1 MQRYVAEAFACNIWL
16 QGATPQ
22 VLLRRAPRVRSNPDM
37 KATPAAQ
44 LLVVDDDLRLRAL
57 LVSYLES
64 QGFAVEAV
72 ADGAAMFRVLESRP
86 VDLVVLDLML
96 PGDDGLTLCRKLRAR
111 GDDPPIIILTAR
123 GDDADRI
130 VGLEVGADD
139 YVAKPGNPRE
149 LVARIRAVL
158 RRRQRVAVGAPQPEH
173 KPIELGTFRLDPST
187 RTLTRNGEST
197 ALTTSEFALLFAL
210 ASRPHQ
216 VMTRAALASQALQRE
231 LGPFDR
237 SIDVQISRLRRI
249 VERDPDAPR
258 LLQTVRGTGYVFVPE
273 GERT

>member
-1 MQRYVAEAFACNIWL
+1 M
-16 QGATPQ
+16 
-22 VLLRRAPRVRSNPDM
+22 
-37 KATPAAQ
+37 PASASPQ

-64 QGFAVEAV
+64 QGFGVEAV
-72 ADGAAMFRVLESRP
+72 GDGSAMFKALEARP
-86 VDLVVLDLML
+86 IDLIVLDLML
-96 PGDDGLTLCRKLRAR
+96 PGEDGLTLCRKLRAR

-130 VGLEVGADD
+130 VGLEIGADD

-158 RRRQRVAVGAPQPEH
+158 RRHQRLAVGAPQPAHE
-173 KPIELGTFRLDPST
+173 PIVVGTFRLEPAT
-187 RTLTRNGEST
+187 RTLTRGAEST

-216 VMTRAALASQALQRE
+216 VMSRAALATHALQRE
-231 LGPFDR
+231 LGPYDR

-249 VERDPDAPR
+249 VERNPDEPR
-258 LLQTVRGTGYVFVPE
+258 LLQTVRGSGYVFVPN
-273 GERT
+273 GESK